1 LSTEPKLNAEP
12 DTAGQGV
19 PVSAASAVLDP
30 AVLDSAS
37 LGSAALDNADPLAG
51 CRELFYSP
59 DTAQLSAY
67 LDGNSLGRPLKA
79 TAEKLPRF
87 VEDAWGSRL
96 IRGWDEKWMD
106 EPLAVGDRL
115 GEVVLGAAP
124 GQAFIGDS
132 TSVLLYKL
140 IRAAVDAR
148 PGRDEIIV
156 DRDNFPTDRFII
168 EGIAAERNATIRW
181 VESRPASG
189 VRPEDLTELLNERT
203 AVVVLSHV
211 AYRSGFLA
219 DAPAITALVHEAG
232 ALMLWDLC
240 HSVGSVPLELD
251 AWGVDLAVGCT
262 YKYLN
267 GGPGSPAFAYVNS
280 ALQGQLQQ
288 PIWGWMGAHDPFG
301 MTESYRPADN
311 LRRFIT
317 GTPPILAM
325 QPLKDMVELIASVGM
340 DAVREKS
347 VKLTEYALEL
357 ADALLVPLGAEVASP
372 RDAAER
378 GSHITVDHPR
388 FAEVTQLLWERGV
401 IPDFRPP
408 HGLRIGLSPLSTGFA
423 ELEHGIRS
431 IREVLLGLS

>member
-1 LSTEPKLNAEP
+1 LNEPQL
-12 DTAGQGV
+12 DTAAN
-19 PVSAASAVLDP
+19 AAPP
-30 AVLDSAS
+30 ATAGAATPDFAAA
-37 LGSAALDNADPLAG
+37 SAALDAADPLAAF
-51 CRELFYSP
+51 RELFYSP
-59 DTAQLSAY
+59 DEEQLSAY

-79 TAEKLPRF
+79 TAERLPRF

-115 GEVVLGAAP
+115 GEVVLGAGP

-140 IRAAVDAR
+140 IRAAVDAS

-168 EGIAAERNATIRW
+168 EGIATERNATIRW

-189 VRPEDLTELLNERT
+189 VRPADLTELLNERT

-219 DAPAITALVHEAG
+219 DAPAITALVHDAG

-251 AWGVDLAVGCT
+251 TWDVDLAVGCT

-267 GGPGSPAFAYVNS
+267 GGPGSPAFAYVDS
-280 ALQGQLQQ
+280 ALQGRLQQ

-301 MTESYRPADN
+301 MTDSYRPADS

-347 VKLTEYALEL
+347 VALSSHALDL
-357 ADALLVPLGAEVASP
+357 ADALLVPLGAEIVSP

-378 GSHITVDHPR
+378 GSHITVDHPH
-388 FAEVTQLLWERGV
+388 FAEVTQRLWQRGV

-423 ELEHGIRS
+423 ELEHGIRA
-431 IREVLLGLS
+431 IREALLGLS

>member
-1 LSTEPKLNAEP
+1 MNKETKLSTTL
-12 DTAGQGV
+12 DAGPVGAAARDFAA
-19 PVSAASAVLDP
+19 VSATLD
-30 AVLDSAS
+30 A
-37 LGSAALDNADPLAG
+37 ADPLAG
-51 CRELFYSP
+51 HRELFHDP
-59 DTAQLSAY
+59 GTAQLSAY

-79 TAEKLPRF
+79 TAANLPRF
-87 VEDAWGSRL
+87 VEEAWGSRL
-96 IRGWDEKWMD
+96 IRGWDEQWMD

-115 GEVVLGAAP
+115 GEVALGAAP

-181 VESRPASG
+181 VESRPAGG
-189 VRPEDLTELLNERT
+189 VRPADLAELLTERT

-211 AYRSGFLA
+211 AYRSGYLA
-219 DAPAITALVHEAG
+219 DAPAITAQVHHAG

-267 GGPGSPAFAYVNS
+267 GGPGSPAFAYVNA

-301 MTESYRPADN
+301 MTDSYRPADS

-347 VKLTEYALEL
+347 IKLTEHALNL
-357 ADALLVPLGAEVASP
+357 ADAWLVPLGAEVVSP

-388 FAEVTQLLWERGV
+388 FAEATQLLWERGV

-423 ELEHGIRS
+423 ELEHGMRAIRD
-431 IREVLLGLS
+431 VLLELS